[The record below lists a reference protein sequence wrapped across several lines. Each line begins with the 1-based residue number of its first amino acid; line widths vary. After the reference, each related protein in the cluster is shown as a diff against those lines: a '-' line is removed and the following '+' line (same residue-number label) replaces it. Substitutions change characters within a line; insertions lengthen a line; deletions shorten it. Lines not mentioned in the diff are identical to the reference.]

1 MIKRMTSADYRQGGK
16 QLIIYASIA
25 ESRFGRY
32 LVASTAKGV
41 CNLFFF
47 DRNSAGAYRSL
58 RALWPNTRIMKKR
71 TAAHRLVEKF
81 FEKSLSGRRK
91 ISLHLNGTPFQLKVW
106 RALLKI
112 SKGSLVSYSRVAAL
126 VQKPFALR
134 AVGTAV
140 GRNPI
145 GYLIPCHRVIKVNG
159 RIGEY
164 RWGAERKKAI
174 IKWEA
179 C

>member
-1 MIKRMTSADYRQGGK
+1 MT
-16 QLIIYASIA
+16 IYTSVG

-47 DRNSAGAYRSL
+47 DRSSADAYHDL
-58 RALWPNTRIMKKR
+58 RALWPNARIVKKR
-71 TAAHRLVEKF
+71 TTVHKSVEKF
-81 FEKSLSGRRK
+81 FDKSAHSGVK
-91 ISLHLNGTPFQLKVW
+91 IRLHPKGTPFQLKVW
-106 RALLKI
+106 QALLAI
-112 SKGSLVSYSRVAAL
+112 PKGSLESYSRVAASIH
-126 VQKPFALR
+126 KPSALR

-159 RIGEY
+159 RLGNY
-164 RWGAERKKAI
+164 RWGTERKKAI

>member
-1 MIKRMTSADYRQGGK
+1 MTSADYRQGGK

-32 LVASTAKGV
+32 LVASTAKGI

-58 RALWPNTRIMKKR
+58 RVLWPNARIVKKR
-71 TAAHRLVEKF
+71 TAAHKLVKKF
-81 FEKSLSGRRK
+81 FDKSSHRGGK
-91 ISLHLNGTPFQLKVW
+91 ICLHLKGTPFQLRVW
-106 RALLKI
+106 QALLAI
-112 SKGSLVSYSRVAAL
+112 PKGSLESYSHVAASI
-126 VQKPFALR
+126 QKPSALR

-140 GRNPI
+140 GRNPV

-159 RIGEY
+159 HIGDY
-164 RWGAERKKAI
+164 RWGVARKQAMI
-174 IKWEA
+174 RWENSEN
-179 C
+179 